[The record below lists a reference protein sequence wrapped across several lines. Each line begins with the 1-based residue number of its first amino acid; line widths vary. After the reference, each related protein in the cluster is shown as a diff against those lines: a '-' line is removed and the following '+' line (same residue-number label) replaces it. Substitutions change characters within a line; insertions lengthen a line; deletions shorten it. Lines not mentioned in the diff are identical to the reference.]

1 MFDIDI
7 ASERKG
13 LFSLAPRVA
22 DYRTD
27 ILENV
32 AAAILRAAIRQNFYN
47 KLLVAPDTEWPNPA
61 AQIAINVLRLR
72 LV

>member
-47 KLLVAPDTEWPNPA
+47 KLLVAPDTE
-61 AQIAINVLRLR
+61 
-72 LV
+72 